1 MTVDSQTKRLFESLG
16 ADRIGSQFDS
26 INNAIRIR
34 NEFGCGIESIPNSL
48 ALTML
53 FEFGTN
59 SVSSADLNRDRSVQ
73 MSRGILPTYYLGWSS
88 DPSVH

>member
-16 ADRIGSQFDS
+16 ADRISSQFDS

-34 NEFGCGIESIPNSL
+34 NEFGCVIESIPNSL

-73 MSRGILPTYYLGWSS
+73 MSRGYLPTYPLG
-88 DPSVH
+88 

>member
-34 NEFGCGIESIPNSL
+34 NEFGHICRFES
-48 ALTML
+48 
-53 FEFGTN
+53 G
-59 SVSSADLNRDRSVQ
+59 SVSSVVQGVATYLPFRMILRSI
-73 MSRGILPTYYLGWSS
+73 RA
-88 DPSVH
+88 

>member
-16 ADRIGSQFDS
+16 ADRISSQFDS

-34 NEFGCGIESIPNSL
+34 NEFGCVIESIPNSL

-59 SVSSADLNRDRSVQ
+59 SDSSADLNRDRSVQ
-73 MSRGILPTYYLGWSS
+73 MSRG
-88 DPSVH
+88 